1 MEENKKIKTIYSQRV
16 AGLLM
21 TKGFVLLGMDRNR
34 NGSNKNV
41 FYFNESETLLKEL
54 DNLTK

>member
-1 MEENKKIKTIYSQRV
+1 MEEKKKIKTIYSQRV